1 MWLAMPAE
9 PGSNAVSLRP
19 LADRMRP
26 RRLDEFAGQP
36 HLLAS
41 GKPLRIAIERGQPHS
56 MVLWGPPGAGKTTLA
71 ELLAGACQAEFIRL
85 SAVMAGVREVRAAV
99 ERARTLWR
107 EQQQRTV
114 LFVDEV
120 HRFNK
125 AQQDAFLPYVED
137 GTLTFIGATT
147 ENPSFALNNALLSRL
162 RVYVLNSLDAAAI
175 DEVLERALR
184 DGQRG
189 LGGRWRLSAL
199 ARQQLAEAAD
209 GDARRALIW
218 LELAAELA
226 EAQGETLEA
235 ALTVVMHDGAGR
247 RFDRGGDLFYDQI
260 SALHKAVRGGSPDA
274 ALYWLARMIDGGC
287 DPLYIARRVVRMA
300 SEDIGNADP
309 RALPLALN
317 AWEAQERLGSPEGE
331 LALAQAVVYLAIAA
345 KSNAVYTAWAAARE
359 DVQRYGTLEVPA
371 HLRNAPTA
379 LARNLGHGDDYR
391 YPHDEPNAY
400 AAGENYFPEAL
411 QGARY
416 YQPTANGLEG
426 RIAEKLA
433 RLREWD
439 QQSGWRRY

>member
-1 MWLAMPAE
+1 MSPVD
-9 PGSNAVSLRP
+9 PRRP
-19 LADRMRP
+19 LADRLRP
-26 RRLDEFAGQP
+26 RRLDDWVGQP
-36 HLLAS
+36 HLLAP
-41 GKPLRIAIERGQPHS
+41 GKPLRTAIERGHLHS
-56 MVLWGPPGAGKTTLA
+56 MVLWGPPGTGKTTLA
-71 ELLAGACQAEFIRL
+71 ELLAGSSQAELIRL
-85 SAVMAGVREVRAAV
+85 SAVMAGVRELRAAV
-99 ERARTLWR
+99 EQAQILWR
-107 EQQQRTV
+107 EQQRRTV

-125 AQQDAFLPYVED
+125 AQQDAFLPHVET
-137 GTLTFIGATT
+137 GVLTFIGATT
-147 ENPSFALNNALLSRL
+147 ENPSFALNNALLSRV
-162 RVYVLNSLDAAAI
+162 RVYVLNRLDAAAI
-175 DEVLERALR
+175 DQILERALGDSEVGL
-184 DGQRG
+184 DGHWPLAVEVRE
-189 LGGRWRLSAL
+189 RLA
-199 ARQQLAEAAD
+199 QAAD
-209 GDARRALIW
+209 GDARRALSW

-260 SALHKAVRGGSPDA
+260 SALHKAVRGSNPDA

-379 LARNLGHGDDYR
+379 LARNLGHGDGYR

-411 QGARY
+411 QDARY

-439 QQSGWRRY
+439 RQSSRRRY